1 MASRLLYFS
10 TSDSGTLFF
19 ACFRALMR
27 AAADSSILRSCGQ
40 LSSACMIASKC
51 LVVSPIGCEVD
62 DGVSYG
68 DGVSSPWSVDV
79 GVCLTQ
85 GQVYVRP

>member
-1 MASRLLYFS
+1 
-10 TSDSGTLFF
+10 
-19 ACFRALMR
+19 MR
-27 AAADSSILRSCGQ
+27 AAAESSILRSCGQ

-51 LVVSPIGCEVD
+51 LVV

-79 GVCLTQ
+79 GGSFDTRTGSRKAIVVVV
-85 GQVYVRP
+85 GAVVP